1 MGCIPCSQINER
13 NRSTINKNDTKIIKG
28 VKYTTLYE
36 KEELNSEIPFINRS
50 CKIFTNYNLDKLEQ
64 EITKVDNNSNIN
76 NNEGKEQKEI
86 KKEEK
91 EEKQSKQEQLY
102 NIANNDNNIQKNNIN
117 NTNSKENINNKEE
130 GHQFIIVDDNELV
143 PSQSINGT
151 NVFVINSER
160 NSKISNGKSFK
171 SLKAS
176 VKNNIGNNLEGII
189 RGELGQ

>member
-64 EITKVDNNSNIN
+64 EITKIDNNSNIN
-76 NNEGKEQKEI
+76 NNETKEPKEI

-91 EEKQSKQEQLY
+91 EEKLNSKEQLY
-102 NIANNDNNIQKNNIN
+102 NIANNDNNIQKNNVN

>member
-1 MGCIPCSQINER
+1 MGCNPCSQINER

-28 VKYTTLYE
+28 VKYSTLYE

-64 EITKVDNNSNIN
+64 EITKIDNNSNIN

-91 EEKQSKQEQLY
+91 EEKLNSKELLY
-102 NIANNDNNIQKNNIN
+102 NIANNDNNIQKNNVN

>member
-1 MGCIPCSQINER
+1 MGCNPCSQINER
-13 NRSTINKNDTKIIKG
+13 NRNTNKNDTKIIKG

-64 EITKVDNNSNIN
+64 EITKIDNNSNIN

-91 EEKQSKQEQLY
+91 EEKQSRQEQLY
-102 NIANNDNNIQKNNIN
+102 NIANNDNNIQKNNVN

>member
-1 MGCIPCSQINER
+1 MGCNPCSQINER

-64 EITKVDNNSNIN
+64 EITKIDNNSNIN

-91 EEKQSKQEQLY
+91 EEKQSRQEQLY
-102 NIANNDNNIQKNNIN
+102 NIANNDNNIQKNNVN
-117 NTNSKENINNKEE
+117 NTNSKENINNKVE

>member
-1 MGCIPCSQINER
+1 MGCNPCSQINER

-64 EITKVDNNSNIN
+64 EITKIDNNSNIN
-76 NNEGKEQKEI
+76 NNETKEPKEI

-91 EEKQSKQEQLY
+91 EEKQSRQEQLY
-102 NIANNDNNIQKNNIN
+102 NIANNDNNIQKNNVN

>member
-1 MGCIPCSQINER
+1 MGCNPCSQINER

-64 EITKVDNNSNIN
+64 EITKIDNNSNIN
-76 NNEGKEQKEI
+76 NNETKEPKEI

-91 EEKQSKQEQLY
+91 EEKLNSKEQLY
-102 NIANNDNNIQKNNIN
+102 NIANNDNNIQKNNVN

-151 NVFVINSER
+151 NIFVINSER

>member
-1 MGCIPCSQINER
+1 MGCNPCSQINER

-36 KEELNSEIPFINRS
+36 KDELNPEIPFINRS
-50 CKIFTNYNLDKLEQ
+50 CKIFTNYNLDKLEH
-64 EITKVDNNSNIN
+64 EITKIDNNSNIN
-76 NNEGKEQKEI
+76 NNEEKEQKEI

-91 EEKQSKQEQLY
+91 EEKQSRQEQLY
-102 NIANNDNNIQKNNIN
+102 IIANNDNNIQKNNVN
-117 NTNSKENINNKEE
+117 NTNSKENINNREE

>member
-1 MGCIPCSQINER
+1 MGCNPCSQINER

-28 VKYTTLYE
+28 VKYSTLYE

-64 EITKVDNNSNIN
+64 EITKIDNNSNIN
-76 NNEGKEQKEI
+76 NNETKEPKEI

-91 EEKQSKQEQLY
+91 EEKLNSKEQLY
-102 NIANNDNNIQKNNIN
+102 NNANNDNNIQKNNVN
-117 NTNSKENINNKEE
+117 NTNSKENINNREE
-130 GHQFIIVDDNELV
+130 GHQFIIVEDNELV

>member
-1 MGCIPCSQINER
+1 MGCNPCSQINER

-64 EITKVDNNSNIN
+64 EITKIDNNSNIN
-76 NNEGKEQKEI
+76 NNETKEPKEI

-91 EEKQSKQEQLY
+91 EEKQSRQEQLY
-102 NIANNDNNIQKNNIN
+102 NIANNDNNIQKNNVN
-117 NTNSKENINNKEE
+117 NTNSKENINNREE

>member
-1 MGCIPCSQINER
+1 MGCNPCSQINEK

-28 VKYTTLYE
+28 VKYSTLYE

-64 EITKVDNNSNIN
+64 EITKIDNNSNIN
-76 NNEGKEQKEI
+76 NNETKEPKEI

-91 EEKQSKQEQLY
+91 EEKLNSKEQLY
-102 NIANNDNNIQKNNIN
+102 NNANNDNNIQKNNVN
-117 NTNSKENINNKEE
+117 NTNSKENINNREE
-130 GHQFIIVDDNELV
+130 GHQFIIVEDNELV

>member
-1 MGCIPCSQINER
+1 MGCNPCSQINER

-64 EITKVDNNSNIN
+64 EITKIDNNSNIN
-76 NNEGKEQKEI
+76 NNEVKEQKEI

-91 EEKQSKQEQLY
+91 EEKLNSKEQLY
-102 NIANNDNNIQKNNIN
+102 NIANNDNNIQKNNVN

>member
-1 MGCIPCSQINER
+1 MGCNPCSQINER

-64 EITKVDNNSNIN
+64 EITKIDNNSNIN
-76 NNEGKEQKEI
+76 NNETKEPKEI

-91 EEKQSKQEQLY
+91 EEKQSRQEQLY
-102 NIANNDNNIQKNNIN
+102 NIANNDNNIQKNNVN
-117 NTNSKENINNKEE
+117 NTNSKENINDKVE

-151 NVFVINSER
+151 NVFVINSEK

>member
-1 MGCIPCSQINER
+1 MGCNPCSQINER
-13 NRSTINKNDTKIIKG
+13 NRNTNKNDTKIIKG
-28 VKYTTLYE
+28 VKYSTLYE

-64 EITKVDNNSNIN
+64 EITKIDNNSNIN
-76 NNEGKEQKEI
+76 NNETKEQKEI

-91 EEKQSKQEQLY
+91 EEKQSRQEQLY
-102 NIANNDNNIQKNNIN
+102 NIANNDNNIQKNNVN

>member
-1 MGCIPCSQINER
+1 MGCNPCSQINER
-13 NRSTINKNDTKIIKG
+13 NRSTNKNDTKIIKG

-64 EITKVDNNSNIN
+64 EITKIDNNSNIN
-76 NNEGKEQKEI
+76 NNETKEPKEI

-91 EEKQSKQEQLY
+91 EEKLNSKEQLY
-102 NIANNDNNIQKNNIN
+102 NIANNDNNIQKNNVN

>member
-1 MGCIPCSQINER
+1 MGCIPCSPINER
-13 NRSTINKNDTKIIKG
+13 NRNTNKNDTKIIKG

-64 EITKVDNNSNIN
+64 EITKIDNNSNIN
-76 NNEGKEQKEI
+76 NNETKEPKEI

-91 EEKQSKQEQLY
+91 EEKLNSKEQLY
-102 NIANNDNNIQKNNIN
+102 NIANNDNNIQKNNVN

>member
-1 MGCIPCSQINER
+1 MGCNPCSQINER

-64 EITKVDNNSNIN
+64 EITKIDNNSNIN
-76 NNEGKEQKEI
+76 NNEVKEQKEI

-91 EEKQSKQEQLY
+91 EEKQSRQEQLY

>member
-1 MGCIPCSQINER
+1 MGCNPCSQINER
-13 NRSTINKNDTKIIKG
+13 NRNTNKNDTKIIKG
-28 VKYTTLYE
+28 VKYSTLYE

-64 EITKVDNNSNIN
+64 EITKIDNNSNIN

-91 EEKQSKQEQLY
+91 EEKQSRQEQLY
-102 NIANNDNNIQKNNIN
+102 NIANNDNNIQKNNVN

>member
-1 MGCIPCSQINER
+1 MGCNPCSQINER
-13 NRSTINKNDTKIIKG
+13 NRSTINKNDTKFIKG

-64 EITKVDNNSNIN
+64 EITKIDNNSNIN
-76 NNEGKEQKEI
+76 NNEVKEQKEI

-91 EEKQSKQEQLY
+91 EEKQSRQEQLY

>member
-1 MGCIPCSQINER
+1 MGCNPCSQINER

-64 EITKVDNNSNIN
+64 EITKIDNNSNIN
-76 NNEGKEQKEI
+76 NNETKEPKEI

-91 EEKQSKQEQLY
+91 EEKLNSKEQLY
-102 NIANNDNNIQKNNIN
+102 NIANNDNNIQKNNVN

>member
-64 EITKVDNNSNIN
+64 EITKIDNNSNIN
-76 NNEGKEQKEI
+76 NNETKEQKEI

-91 EEKQSKQEQLY
+91 EEKQSRQEQLY
-102 NIANNDNNIQKNNIN
+102 NIANNDNNIQKNNVN

>member
-1 MGCIPCSQINER
+1 MGCNPCSQINER
-13 NRSTINKNDTKIIKG
+13 NRRTINKNDTKIIKG

-64 EITKVDNNSNIN
+64 EITNIDNNANIN
-76 NNEGKEQKEI
+76 NNETKEQKEI

-102 NIANNDNNIQKNNIN
+102 NIANNDNNIQKNNVN
-117 NTNSKENINNKEE
+117 NTNSKENINNKVE

>member
-64 EITKVDNNSNIN
+64 EITKIDNNSNIN
-76 NNEGKEQKEI
+76 NNETKEPKEI

-91 EEKQSKQEQLY
+91 EEKQSRQEQLY
-102 NIANNDNNIQKNNIN
+102 NIANNDNNIQKNNVN

>member
-13 NRSTINKNDTKIIKG
+13 NRITINKNDTKIIKG

-36 KEELNSEIPFINRS
+36 KEELNPEIPFINRS

-64 EITKVDNNSNIN
+64 EITKIDNNSNIN
-76 NNEGKEQKEI
+76 NNETKEPKEI

-91 EEKQSKQEQLY
+91 EEKQSRQEQLY
-102 NIANNDNNIQKNNIN
+102 NIANNDNNIQKNNVN

>member
-1 MGCIPCSQINER
+1 MGCNPCSQINER
-13 NRSTINKNDTKIIKG
+13 NRSTNKNDTKIIKG

-50 CKIFTNYNLDKLEQ
+50 CKIFTNYNLDKLEH
-64 EITKVDNNSNIN
+64 EITKIDNNSNIN
-76 NNEGKEQKEI
+76 NNETKEQKEI

-91 EEKQSKQEQLY
+91 EEKLNSKEQLY
-102 NIANNDNNIQKNNIN
+102 NIANDGDNVEKNNVN
-117 NTNSKENINNKEE
+117 NTNSKENINNKVE

-171 SLKAS
+171 SLKES

>member
-1 MGCIPCSQINER
+1 MGCNPCSQINER

-64 EITKVDNNSNIN
+64 EITKIDNNSNIN

-91 EEKQSKQEQLY
+91 EEKQSRQEQLY
-102 NIANNDNNIQKNNIN
+102 NIANNDNNIQKNNVN

>member
-1 MGCIPCSQINER
+1 MGCNPCSQINER
-13 NRSTINKNDTKIIKG
+13 NRNTNKNDTKIIKG
-28 VKYTTLYE
+28 VKYSTLYE

-64 EITKVDNNSNIN
+64 EITKIDNNSNIN
-76 NNEGKEQKEI
+76 NNEAKEQKEI

-91 EEKQSKQEQLY
+91 EEKQSRQEQLY
-102 NIANNDNNIQKNNIN
+102 NIANNDNNIQKNNVN

>member
-1 MGCIPCSQINER
+1 MGCIPCSPINER
-13 NRSTINKNDTKIIKG
+13 NRNTNKNDTKIIKG

-64 EITKVDNNSNIN
+64 EITKIDNNSNIN
-76 NNEGKEQKEI
+76 NNETKEPKEI

-91 EEKQSKQEQLY
+91 EEKQSRQEQLY
-102 NIANNDNNIQKNNIN
+102 NIANNDNNIQKNNVN

>member
-13 NRSTINKNDTKIIKG
+13 NRNTNKNDTKIIKG

-50 CKIFTNYNLDKLEQ
+50 CKIYTNYNLDKLEH
-64 EITKVDNNSNIN
+64 EITKIDNNANIN
-76 NNEGKEQKEI
+76 NNETKEQKEI

-91 EEKQSKQEQLY
+91 EEKQIY
-102 NIANNDNNIQKNNIN
+102 NTSNDGDNVEKNNVN
-117 NTNSKENINNKEE
+117 NTNSKENINNKVE